1 MCSETGFG
9 HDVNFCSVFVSF
21 YFRIGFSGS
30 ECLLSFLCAL
40 SRLLSSFPVMLSA
53 PLLLGEFFFFL
64 SNAFPVA
71 SHALSPFRGFS
82 RRRCGSLGTEPHSPD
97 LHFHCRFI
105 PFQTGHSSPLKV
117 CMFHFHCFCFI
128 FDGIFVVEI

>member
-1 MCSETGFG
+1 MTGFG

-53 PLLLGEFFFFL
+53 PLLLGEFFFL

-82 RRRCGSLGTEPHSPD
+82 AGAAGRSGPSRTAQICISIASLFHFRLGTARH
-97 LHFHCRFI
+97 
-105 PFQTGHSSPLKV
+105 
-117 CMFHFHCFCFI
+117 
-128 FDGIFVVEI
+128 